1 MWVYEGEEGMKKR
14 EVTYVP
20 GLYKIFD
27 EILVNAA
34 DNKQRDPKMDTIK
47 VEIKPE
53 ENVISVMNNGRGIP
67 VEMHKE
73 EKMYV
78 PTMIFGH
85 LLTGSNFNDDEA
97 RVTGGRNGFGA
108 KLCNVFSTKFTVET
122 ADKKRTFKQ
131 TWGSNMSKASDP
143 KVKDT
148 PGEEFTKVTF
158 QPDLAKF
165 GMEKLD
171 PDMVAILSRRA
182 FDIAAASRGVKVYLN
197 GKRLPINS
205 FKDYVGLFTKNQQD
219 ESGNALKVIHDQCG
233 PRYIAFD
240 LSNTS
245 AVSKCNAHFLRTVSF

>member
-1 MWVYEGEEGMKKR
+1 MWVYEGDEGMVKR

-34 DNKQRDPKMDTIK
+34 DNKQRDPKMDTIRID
-47 VEIKPE
+47 IKPDD
-53 ENVISVMNNGRGIP
+53 NTISVMNNGKGIP

-122 ADKKRTFKQ
+122 ADKKKTFKQ
-131 TWGSNMSKASDP
+131 TWGSNMSKTTEP
-143 KVKDT
+143 RVKET
-148 PGEEFTKVTF
+148 PGEEFTRVTF
-158 QPDLAKF
+158 QPDLPKF

-182 FDIAAASRGVKVYLN
+182 FDIAASTRGVKVYLN
-197 GKRLPINS
+197 GKRVPVNS
-205 FKDYVGLFTKNQQD
+205 FKDYVGLFTKNKLD
-219 ESGNALKVIHDQCG
+219 DAGNALKVTYDQCG
-233 PRYIAFD
+233 AR
-240 LSNTS
+240 
-245 AVSKCNAHFLRTVSF
+245 

>member
-1 MWVYEGEEGMKKR
+1 MWVYEEEQGMVKR

-34 DNKQRDPKMDTIK
+34 DNKQRDSRMDTIK
-47 VEIKPE
+47 VDIKPE
-53 ENVISVMNNGRGIP
+53 EGLISIMNNGKGIP

-108 KLCNVFSTKFTVET
+108 KLCNVFSSKFTVET
-122 ADKKRTFKQ
+122 ADRNVKKHFKQ
-131 TWGSNMSKASDP
+131 TWGVNMSKANDP
-143 KVKDT
+143 KVKDFV
-148 PGEEFTKVTF
+148 GEDFTKVTF

-165 GMEKLD
+165 GMATLD
-171 PDMVAILSRRA
+171 ADTVAILSRRA
-182 FDIAAASRGVKVYLN
+182 FDVAASTKGVKVFLN
-197 GKRLPINS
+197 GKRLPVKN
-205 FKDYVGLFTKNQQD
+205 FKDYV
-219 ESGNALKVIHDQCG
+219 EVSCEVLKCIFSVFSPLSVTTLTPRPLSCSRRAG
-233 PRYIAFD
+233 P
-240 LSNTS
+240 TS
-245 AVSKCNAHFLRTVSF
+245 LAAP